1 MTVGK
6 AQEAFLAFWGTYSCA
21 LERTIVLGNFEYL
34 RIRSIEEGCR
44 ALADAPGES
53 AVLAGGTDLLV
64 EIRNGIRAPRL
75 LIDIKGLESLD
86 AFEPDTTRTRIG
98 ASVPLNGL
106 IERRAFREG
115 HPALSD
121 ALSSIGT
128 YQLRN
133 RATLAGNLCNASPA
147 ADSAPVL
154 LVLGAEVEIVGP
166 DTHRT
171 LPLARF
177 FTGVKKSALQP
188 GEIVTAILIP
198 ERPGLRTAFRKQQR
212 IRGHD
217 LAVVN
222 VAGAFS
228 AQDGTLTLAIGSCA
242 PTPVGL
248 DPIPVDSSN
257 RDAFA
262 EHVAH
267 LVSSTVSPIS
277 DIRASADYRNAVL
290 PVLVRRIL
298 DDVLPRGGA

>member
-1 MTVGK
+1 M
-6 AQEAFLAFWGTYSCA
+6 
-21 LERTIVLGNFEYL
+21 LGNFEYL

-64 EIRNGIRAPRL
+64 EIRNGIRSPQL
-75 LIDIKGLESLD
+75 LIDVKGLESLD
-86 AFEPDTTRTRIG
+86 AFEQNTTRTRIG
-98 ASVPLNGL
+98 ASVSLNAL
-106 IERRAFREG
+106 IEQRAFREA
-115 HPALSD
+115 HPALSE
-121 ALSSIGT
+121 ALLSIGT

-177 FTGVKKSALQP
+177 FTGVKKTALQP

-228 AQDGTLTLAIGSCA
+228 AQDGTVTLAIGSCA
-242 PTPVGL
+242 PTPVVL
-248 DPIPVDSSN
+248 DPIPVDSSS
-257 RDAFA
+257 RDVFA
-262 EHVAH
+262 EAH
-267 LVSSTVSPIS
+267 H
-277 DIRASADYRNAVL
+277 
-290 PVLVRRIL
+290 
-298 DDVLPRGGA
+298 